1 MPPLFHSQ
9 ALQRVKDEEEEL
21 ANKIAY
27 ETREELKKEE
37 EDLLEAKSKLKT
49 FLLSNEVRSEASGI
63 IWGCSPLSSYFFL
76 RLLKFILS

>member
-1 MPPLFHSQ
+1 M
-9 ALQRVKDEEEEL
+9 RDEEEEL

-49 FLLSNEVRSEASGI
+49 FLLSNEVCQGAYRIKYRCEAYLLTF
-63 IWGCSPLSSYFFL
+63 PL
-76 RLLKFILS
+76 RLV